1 MRPVA
6 GGGGGVDLFGKRVSS
21 LGSMWIRRAPAAG
34 PDGPLLYSP
43 HMHSRARDCV
53 AEDGIAGGD
62 PALGRARIGG
72 LRLSAESACVCMQ
85 PPLPRGLNLGLTQNS
100 SDPALTQAPTP
111 AVRLAPWTGS
121 QTSRACSRSCSFSK
135 IRSRPT
141 QLLSALCR
149 MYPSF
154 LPGLVEQGRE
164 GGTTS

>member
-1 MRPVA
+1 
-6 GGGGGVDLFGKRVSS
+6 
-21 LGSMWIRRAPAAG
+21 MWIRRAPAAG

-43 HMHSRARDCV
+43 HLHSRARDCV
-53 AEDGIAGGD
+53 AEDGLAGGD
-62 PALGRARIGG
+62 PALGQARIGG
-72 LRLSAESACVCMQ
+72 LRFFAESACVCMQ

-100 SDPALTQAPTP
+100 SDPALIQAPTP

-135 IRSRPT
+135 TRSRPT
-141 QLLSALCR
+141 QLLSVLCR

-154 LPGLVEQGRE
+154 LPGLTELGRCLHLGKARE